1 MRGPTGYGFYT
12 QVDIMEAGLRT
23 PLLDFFKR
31 GEVARDVRLLA
42 AQGAIAPRPL
52 EQLGLLALLTTDG
65 DAEIRETAERTLTR
79 IPADLLSAFIARSDV
94 PLELREFFVA
104 RGVAVAL
111 TPSSNPDAA
120 LVETADE
127 DYGPESTTEEDKASV
142 VQRIANMSV
151 PQKVQ
156 AAMKGTR
163 EMRSILVRDPNKMVS
178 LAVLSCP
185 KVTETE
191 IESFARMGS
200 VSEDVLR
207 TIGQTRAW
215 TKSYNVVLALVK
227 NSKTPLALSMV
238 LLNRLNESDVKRLST
253 DRNVP
258 EPLRIAAR
266 RKIVQV

>member
-1 MRGPTGYGFYT
+1 
-12 QVDIMEAGLRT
+12 MEAGLRT

-31 GEVARDVRLLA
+31 GEVARDVKLLA

-52 EQLGLLALLTTDG
+52 EQLGLLMLLAG
-65 DAEIRETAERTLTR
+65 DSDTSIRETAESTIAR
-79 IPADLLSAFIARSDV
+79 IPPDSLSSFIARSDV
-94 PLELREFFVA
+94 PLEVREFFVN
-104 RGVAVAL
+104 RGVTVAAV
-111 TPSSNPDAA
+111 PAA
-120 LVETADE
+120 DVEGPLVDECADE
-127 DYGPESTTEEDKASV
+127 FGDESQTEEEKASV
-142 VQRIANMSV
+142 VQRLANMSV

-163 EMRSILVRDPNKMVS
+163 EMRAILIRDPNKMVS
-178 LAVLSCP
+178 LSVLSCP

-207 TIGQTRAW
+207 TIAQTRAW
-215 TKSYNVVLALVK
+215 VKSYNVVLALVR
-227 NSKTPLALSMV
+227 NSKTPVAMTLV
-238 LLNRLNESDVKRLST
+238 LLNRLNESDVRRLSI

-266 RKIVQV
+266 RKLSPI

>member
-1 MRGPTGYGFYT
+1 
-12 QVDIMEAGLRT
+12 MEAGLRT

-42 AQGAIAPRPL
+42 ARGAIAPRPI
-52 EQLGLLALLTTDG
+52 EQLGLLMLLSE
-65 DAEIRETAERTLTR
+65 DADTEVRTVAEATLNR
-79 IPADLLSAFIARSDV
+79 IPQDLVSGFIARSDV
-94 PLELREFFVA
+94 PLEMREFFVR
-104 RGVAVAL
+104 RGVAVAS
-111 TPSSNPDAA
+111 TPAADSETA
-120 LVETADE
+120 LVGDDTEEYT
-127 DYGPESTTEEDKASV
+127 GESTTEEEQASV
-142 VQRIANMSV
+142 VQRLANMSV

-163 EMRSILVRDPNKMVS
+163 EMRAILIRDPNKMVS
-178 LAVLSCP
+178 LSVLSCP

-215 TKSYNVVLALVK
+215 VKSYNVVLALVR
-227 NSKTPLALSMV
+227 NSKTPVPLSMV
-238 LLNRLNESDVKRLST
+238 LLNRLNESDVRRLSI

-266 RKIVQV
+266 RKLVPM

>member
-1 MRGPTGYGFYT
+1 
-12 QVDIMEAGLRT
+12 MEAGLRT

-52 EQLGLLALLTTDG
+52 EQLGLLVLLTG
-65 DAEIRETAERTLTR
+65 DADSDIRETAEATLGR
-79 IPADLLSAFIARSDV
+79 IPTEVISGFIARSDV
-94 PLELREFFVA
+94 PLEMREFFVQ
-104 RGVAVAL
+104 RGVPIAA
-111 TPSSNPDAA
+111 TPTPEPEEP
-120 LVETADE
+120 LVDDDSTQ
-127 DYGPESTTEEDKASV
+127 YGAEPATEEEQASV
-142 VQRIANMSV
+142 LQRLAGMSV
-151 PQKVQ
+151 PEKVK

-163 EMRSILVRDPNKMVS
+163 EMRAILIRDPNKMVS

-191 IESFARMGS
+191 VESFARMGS

-215 TKSYNVVLALVK
+215 VKNYNVVLALVK
-227 NSKTPLALSMV
+227 NSKAPVAMTLN
-238 LLNRLNESDVKRLST
+238 LLNRLNEADVRRVSI

-258 EPLRIAAR
+258 EPLRLAAR
-266 RKIVQV
+266 RKLSSV

>member
-1 MRGPTGYGFYT
+1 
-12 QVDIMEAGLRT
+12 MEAGLRT

-52 EQLGLLALLTTDG
+52 EQLGLLALLTTDA
-65 DAEIRETAERTLTR
+65 DADIRATADATLAR
-79 IPADLLSAFIARSDV
+79 IPQDLLSAFIARSDV
-94 PLELREFFVA
+94 PLELREFFVS
-104 RGVAVAL
+104 RGVPPGA
-111 TPSSNPDAA
+111 TPAPDPELP
-120 LVETADE
+120 LVDAHDE
-127 DYGPESTTEEDKASV
+127 DYGGESTTEDEKASV
-142 VQRIANMSV
+142 VQRLANMSV

-163 EMRSILVRDPNKMVS
+163 EMRAILVRDPNKMVS
-178 LAVLSCP
+178 IAVLSCP

-215 TKSYNVVLALVK
+215 VKSYNVVLALVK
-227 NSKTPLALSMV
+227 NSKTPVALSMV

-266 RKIVQV
+266 RKMVPT

>member
-1 MRGPTGYGFYT
+1 
-12 QVDIMEAGLRT
+12 VEAGLRT

-52 EQLGLLALLTTDG
+52 EQLGILMLLSG
-65 DAEIRETAERTLTR
+65 DIDAGVRETADATLAR
-79 IPADLLSAFIARSDV
+79 IPVDVLSGFIARSEV
-94 PLELREFFVA
+94 PTELREFFVQ
-104 RGVAVAL
+104 RGIAVSP
-111 TPSSNPDAA
+111 TPCPDPQGP
-120 LVETADE
+120 LVDE
-127 DYGPESTTEEDKASV
+127 DQSDYGPESTTEDEKASV
-142 VQRIANMSV
+142 VQRLANMSV
-151 PQKVQ
+151 PEKVK

-163 EMRSILVRDPNKMVS
+163 EMRAILIRDPNKMVS

-185 KVTETE
+185 KITETE
-191 IESFARMGS
+191 VETFARMGS

-215 TKSYNVVLALVK
+215 VKRYNIVLSLVK
-227 NSKTPLALSMV
+227 NSKTPVALSMV
-238 LLNRLNESDVKRLST
+238 LLNRLNEADVRRISI

-266 RKIVQV
+266 RKLVQV

>member
-1 MRGPTGYGFYT
+1 
-12 QVDIMEAGLRT
+12 MEAGLRT

-42 AQGAIAPRPL
+42 ARGAIVPRPL
-52 EQLGLLALLTTDG
+52 EQLGLLVVLTSDS
-65 DAEIRETAERTLTR
+65 DAEIRDTAEATLAR
-79 IPADLLSAFIARSDV
+79 IPRDLLSSFIAQSEV
-94 PLELREFFVA
+94 PLEIREFFVS
-104 RGVAVAL
+104 RGIPVAAS
-111 TPSSNPDAA
+111 PASQADEP
-120 LVETADE
+120 LVDNHTE
-127 DYGPESTTEEDKASV
+127 DYGSESTDEEDAASV
-142 VQRIANMSV
+142 TQRLANMSV

-163 EMRSILVRDPNKMVS
+163 EMRAILIRDPNKLVS
-178 LAVLSCP
+178 LSVLSCP

-207 TIGQTRAW
+207 TIGHTRAW
-215 TKSYNVVLALVK
+215 VKSYNVVLALVR
-227 NSKTPLALSMV
+227 NSKTPVALSMV
-238 LLNRLNESDVKRLST
+238 LLNRLNESDVRRLSI

-266 RKIVQV
+266 RKLVPT

>member
-1 MRGPTGYGFYT
+1 
-12 QVDIMEAGLRT
+12 MEAGLRT

-52 EQLGLLALLTTDG
+52 EQLGLLALLTADA
-65 DAEIRETAERTLTR
+65 DAEIRATADATLAK
-79 IPADLLSAFIARSDV
+79 IPPDLLSAFIARSDV
-94 PLELREFFVA
+94 PLEMREFFVG
-104 RGVAVAL
+104 RGIPLGAAAA
-111 TPSSNPDAA
+111 PDPDVP
-120 LVETADE
+120 LVEAPEE
-127 DYGPESTTEEDKASV
+127 DYGAESTTEDEKASV
-142 VQRIANMSV
+142 VKRLANMSV

-163 EMRSILVRDPNKMVS
+163 EMRAILVRDPNKMVS
-178 LAVLSCP
+178 IAVLSCP

-215 TKSYNVVLALVK
+215 VKSYNVVLALVK
-227 NSKTPLALSMV
+227 NSKTPVALSMV
-238 LLNRLNESDVKRLST
+238 LLNRLNEADVKRLSS

-266 RKIVQV
+266 RKMVPT

>member
-1 MRGPTGYGFYT
+1 
-12 QVDIMEAGLRT
+12 MEAGLRT

-42 AQGAIAPRPL
+42 AQGAIAPRPI
-52 EQLGLLALLTTDG
+52 EQLGLLMLLTADG
-65 DAEIRETAERTLTR
+65 DAEVRDTAEATLQR
-79 IPADLLSAFIARSDV
+79 IPTDLLSGFIARSDV
-94 PLELREFFVA
+94 PLELRDFFVR
-104 RGVAVAL
+104 RGVAVAS
-111 TPSSNPDAA
+111 TPAA
-120 LVETADE
+120 DPEEPLVDTASE
-127 DYGPESTTEEDKASV
+127 DFGPESTTDEEKASV
-142 VQRIANMSV
+142 VQRLANMSV

-163 EMRSILVRDPNKMVS
+163 EMRAILIRDPNKMVS
-178 LAVLSCP
+178 LSVLSCP

-200 VSEDVLR
+200 VAEDVLR

-215 TKSYNVVLALVK
+215 VKSYNVVLALVR
-227 NSKTPLALSMV
+227 NSKTPVAMSMV
-238 LLNRLNESDVKRLST
+238 LLNRLNEADVRRLSI

-266 RKIVQV
+266 RKLVPT